1 MFSCFDQGGI
11 SSLCAVI
18 SVKEL
23 FSNQSKDNVQSE
35 ERKILLRVNET
46 YSIRKTTKLTKAR
59 ENAGDRVVICFS
71 FTFDWLIKRV
81 ARVFWTNNRAK

>member
-11 SSLCAVI
+11 SSLCALV

-35 ERKILLRVNET
+35 ERKILLRANET
-46 YSIRKTTKLTKAR
+46 YSISKNNQTDKS
-59 ENAGDRVVICFS
+59 AG
-71 FTFDWLIKRV
+71 KR
-81 ARVFWTNNRAK
+81 RRPSRDLF